1 MPFIVKPI
9 EEIKS
14 IEIQP
19 QIEKIEN
26 VEIDPVIGLYLILF
40 VVVAYFFRG
49 FILGITFFIV
59 KITLLFIFAF
69 LTYSLFFT

>member
-19 QIEKIEN
+19 AIEKVEN
-26 VEIDPVIGLYLILF
+26 TELDAQSAIYFFILVLFLYL
-40 VVVAYFFRG
+40 FRG
-49 FILGITFFIV
+49 AILSLSFFIFKFV
-59 KITLLFIFAF
+59 IVIAFAF
-69 LTYSLFFT
+69 LTYSLVLT